1 MSIGLSGVMGMVLK
15 SKILVLGSAGL
26 IGHQVHN
33 YLKQNNNYELYNI
46 SHRNKIQADTIL
58 LDARNEQI
66 FIDKIISINPNYIIN
81 CIGVLINDSN
91 TDPENSIF
99 LNSYI
104 PHRLTR
110 LADKINSK
118 LIHISTD
125 CVFSGY
131 NRGSY
136 VEMDEQD
143 GIGVY
148 AKTKGL
154 GEVVSERHLTLRTSV
169 VGPELKKDGDELF
182 HWFMGQS
189 GDILGYTKAI
199 WSGVTTTELA
209 KAVKWSID
217 HHITG
222 LYHVTN
228 NSSISKYDLLKL
240 FQKYTKKDINIKPF
254 SGKYIDKSFI
264 DTRLLMNYKIPSY
277 DQMISDMVSFIA
289 SNRLLYSQYK
299 VGSFD

>member
-1 MSIGLSGVMGMVLK
+1 MKDKV
-15 SKILVLGSAGL
+15 LVLGSAGL
-26 IGHQVHN
+26 IGHQVYN
-33 YLKQNNNYELYNI
+33 YLKDSDNYELHNI
-46 SHRNKIQADTIL
+46 SCQNKIQDDTVL
-58 LDARNEQI
+58 LDARNEQV
-66 FIDKIISINPNYIIN
+66 FIDKITSISPKYIVN
-81 CIGVLINDSN
+81 CVGILIDGSN
-91 TDPENSIF
+91 ADPENSIF
-99 LNSYI
+99 LNSYM

-110 LADKINSK
+110 LADKINAK

-125 CVFSGY
+125 CVFSGDKKEPY
-131 NRGSY
+131 I
-136 VEMDEQD
+136 ETDEKD
-143 GIGVY
+143 GRGVY

-154 GEVVSERHLTLRTSV
+154 GEIISDKHLTLRTSV
-169 VGPELKKDGDELF
+169 VGPELKNDGEELF

-189 GDILGYTKAI
+189 GEIPGYTKAI

-254 SGKYIDKSFI
+254 SGKDANKSFI
-264 DTRLLMNYKIPSY
+264 DTRLLMDYKIPSY
-277 DQMISDMVSFIA
+277 DQMISDMVSLIA
-289 SNRLLYSQYK
+289 NNRPLYSQYK
-299 VGSFD
+299 VGIFDKE